1 MLIISHN
8 TMRYRC
14 LMLCSTL
21 LSVRQSAYIGE
32 YNGFMYASDTCE
44 GFMCMYK
51 DFMFVNICMC
61 VWLTHLLMD
70 VAAAERSSPLA

>member
-51 DFMFVNICMC
+51 DFMCIYVCEYMYVRVVDPPADGC
-61 VWLTHLLMD
+61 GCGVQ
-70 VAAAERSSPLA
+70 